1 MVSIWYFFNLREL
14 CEITFAHILSHW
26 DRGGVHPNF
35 FVSLTDENEQ
45 MFDPD
50 FFWFFVFNIKAREE
64 QPLEKR
70 FDETIFFLPQKKS
83 NLWRLDFEISNWL
96 EEFHERFIA
105 IFSVTFFSQNFSN
118 LTREIVTGK

>member
-1 MVSIWYFFNLREL
+1 MRNNICSYFVSLRQG
-14 CEITFAHILSHW
+14 
-26 DRGGVHPNF
+26 GGVHPNF

>member
-1 MVSIWYFFNLREL
+1 MSK
-14 CEITFAHILSHW
+14 C
-26 DRGGVHPNF
+26 
-35 FVSLTDENEQ
+35 LTRI
-45 MFDPD
+45 

>member
-1 MVSIWYFFNLREL
+1 MLDVIIFVSQIKGSVRNNICSYFVSLRQG
-14 CEITFAHILSHW
+14 
-26 DRGGVHPNF
+26 GGVHPNF

-70 FDETIFFLPQKKS
+70 FDETIFFLPQKK
-83 NLWRLDFEISNWL
+83 
-96 EEFHERFIA
+96 
-105 IFSVTFFSQNFSN
+105 VTCDDSILKFP
-118 LTREIVTGK
+118 TG